1 MNVVVFNVVYLWFGV
16 YVFVCNVFVLNGLL
30 CVRMRLVVF
39 NFVHVW
45 FGVFVFVCNI
55 GVPNGLL
62 CVCLVVCNGVCVF
75 ILTMLLCLSLY
86 QFVFVA
92 FCLCS
97 ILSLQHFV
105 FVAFCLCNIVSL

>member
-1 MNVVVFNVVYLWFGV
+1 MNVVVFNVVYLWFDV

-62 CVCLVVCNGVCVF
+62 CVCLVVFNGVCV
-75 ILTMLLCLSLY
+75 CCNNASV
-86 QFVFVA
+86 FVFVS

-97 ILSLQHFV
+97 ILSL
-105 FVAFCLCNIVSL
+105 

>member
-45 FGVFVFVCNI
+45 FGVFVCVCNI

-62 CVCLVVCNGVCVF
+62 CVCLVVFNGVCA
-75 ILTMLLCLSLY
+75 CL
-86 QFVFVA
+86 F
-92 FCLCS
+92 
-97 ILSLQHFV
+97 
-105 FVAFCLCNIVSL
+105 